1 MRIQTDGR
9 RTSRYD
15 QNCLAEQVT
24 KFSEV
29 WGYAKYAARSAIFV
43 NFISR
48 SLKRLP
54 RNISGVKKTVAAM
67 KIMPR
72 DVFAV
77 NKPLLCFPPV
87 CFNPYL
93 VQ

>member
-24 KFSEV
+24 KFAEV

-54 RNISGVKKTVAAM
+54 RNILGVKKNCSGDENYA
-67 KIMPR
+67 KQC
-72 DVFAV
+72 
-77 NKPLLCFPPV
+77 LC
-87 CFNPYL
+87 CK
-93 VQ
+93 